1 MNFSFIDILCVA
13 FLLICA
19 IFGYRKGF
27 IVQLYD
33 IISFLLVLFLVY
45 LLSEPLASIW
55 TIYSYD
61 QSDFIASMIGHMIN
75 RLLVGFILFIVLMI
89 IKKVIGFFVKPALK
103 GIMHSLALTSLLDR
117 LLGLISHVLEGIIT
131 LYLVLIFLVVPFYP
145 QGRTMIEQSFL
156 AQKIVDMVPSVSQT
170 VLDMTDLLQENQ
182 NMETYSQD
190 ILARLT
196 LQALTFDIIDE
207 QEALK
212 IFEKHIFQSNGQSIE
227 LNASQFEQLK
237 NLLENAHYS
246 PQQIQDFLSQIR
258 M

>member
-27 IVQLYD
+27 IAQLYD

-75 RLLVGFILFIVLMI
+75 RLLVGFILFIALMI

-131 LYLVLIFLVVPFYP
+131 LYLVLIFLVVPF
-145 QGRTMIEQSFL
+145 
-156 AQKIVDMVPSVSQT
+156 
-170 VLDMTDLLQENQ
+170 
-182 NMETYSQD
+182 
-190 ILARLT
+190 
-196 LQALTFDIIDE
+196 
-207 QEALK
+207 
-212 IFEKHIFQSNGQSIE
+212 
-227 LNASQFEQLK
+227 
-237 NLLENAHYS
+237 
-246 PQQIQDFLSQIR
+246 
-258 M
+258 

>member
-1 MNFSFIDILCVA
+1 MIFSLIDILCVA

-33 IISFLLVLFLVY
+33 IISFLFVLFLVY
-45 LLSEPLASIW
+45 LLSEPLSSIW
-55 TIYSYD
+55 TIYAYD
-61 QSDFIASMIGHMIN
+61 QSDFIASMLGAMIN
-75 RLLVGFILFIVLMI
+75 RLAVGFILFIGLMM
-89 IKKVIGFFVKPALK
+89 IKKIIGFLIKPVLK
-103 GIMHSLALTSLLDR
+103 GVMHSLALTSFLDR

-131 LYLVLIFLVVPFYP
+131 IYLVLVFLVIPFYP
-145 QGRTMIEQSFL
+145 QGRTMIEQSVF
-156 AQKIVDMVPSVSQT
+156 AENIVDMVPGISQT
-170 VLDMTDLLQENQ
+170 VLDMSDLWQQNQ

-207 QEALK
+207 QDALK
-212 IFEKHIFQSNGQSIE
+212 IFENHIFQQSGQTIE

-237 NLLENAHYS
+237 NLLENTHYS

>member
-75 RLLVGFILFIVLMI
+75 RLLVGFILFLLFMATLLIKSIQIRQYDHLPLI
-89 IKKVIGFFVKPALK
+89 IFGF
-103 GIMHSLALTSLLDR
+103 
-117 LLGLISHVLEGIIT
+117 
-131 LYLVLIFLVVPFYP
+131 IFLLAYKTGGVLTYLLMWYLFSVMISLIDLKLYERQDYNVVDWV
-145 QGRTMIEQSFL
+145 E
-156 AQKIVDMVPSVSQT
+156 
-170 VLDMTDLLQENQ
+170 
-182 NMETYSQD
+182 
-190 ILARLT
+190 
-196 LQALTFDIIDE
+196 
-207 QEALK
+207 
-212 IFEKHIFQSNGQSIE
+212 SN
-227 LNASQFEQLK
+227 K
-237 NLLENAHYS
+237 NGL
-246 PQQIQDFLSQIR
+246 
-258 M
+258 

>member
-1 MNFSFIDILCVA
+1 ML
-13 FLLICA
+13 
-19 IFGYRKGF
+19 
-27 IVQLYD
+27 
-33 IISFLLVLFLVY
+33 
-45 LLSEPLASIW
+45 
-55 TIYSYD
+55 
-61 QSDFIASMIGHMIN
+61 
-75 RLLVGFILFIVLMI
+75 
-89 IKKVIGFFVKPALK
+89 
-103 GIMHSLALTSLLDR
+103 
-117 LLGLISHVLEGIIT
+117 
-131 LYLVLIFLVVPFYP
+131 
-145 QGRTMIEQSFL
+145 EQSFL
-156 AQKIVDMVPSVSQT
+156 AQKIVDMVPGVSQT

-227 LNASQFEQLK
+227 LNVSQFEQLK

>member
-1 MNFSFIDILCVA
+1 M
-13 FLLICA
+13 
-19 IFGYRKGF
+19 
-27 IVQLYD
+27 
-33 IISFLLVLFLVY
+33 FLVY

-89 IKKVIGFFVKPALK
+89 IKKVIGVFVKPALK

-227 LNASQFEQLK
+227 LNASQFKQLK